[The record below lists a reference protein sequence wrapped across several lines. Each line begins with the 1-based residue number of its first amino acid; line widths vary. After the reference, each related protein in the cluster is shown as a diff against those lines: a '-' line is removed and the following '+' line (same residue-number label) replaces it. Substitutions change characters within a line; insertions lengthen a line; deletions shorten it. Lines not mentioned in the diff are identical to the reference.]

1 MEMRK
6 LAPPQNK
13 TQILLMIVIAIF
25 PLWVLEWGPL
35 NVGLPTED
43 IIKPIDSS
51 NQKLNVDVGP
61 LNILIPSLP
70 VPIVEKFI
78 IGKGDT
84 MIGLFLRGGLAP
96 KLAHRAIRSLRQ
108 IYDPKAILPGQELEF
123 SYSTTSSAGG
133 KFVQTKRGQLKTITY
148 RPDLFQEY
156 VINLNDE
163 NNFSAKLY
171 KQAIKTILKS
181 VAGTI
186 KFSLYVSAIRSGLPL
201 PILMELIRIYS
212 WDVDF
217 QRSIREGDKFEL
229 LYESK
234 VTTTGQLARYGDIIY
249 AKLKLGK
256 NQYPLYRFR
265 NKNGVYHYFD
275 HKGHSARKAL
285 MRTPINGARL
295 SSGFGTRRHPI
306 LGYNKMHRGVDFA
319 APRGTPIFAAG
330 SGIIVFRS
338 RNGSYGNYIRIRHN
352 SEYST
357 AYGHLSK
364 FKRSLTKG
372 SRVRQGQII
381 GFVGTTGRSTG
392 AHLHYEI
399 LRRGRQTNPMRVK
412 MPSGKHLTGRDL
424 KKFRKIKETADKL
437 FQNHSMA
444 NKPSRDVKFP
454 ISKD

>member
-1 MEMRK
+1 
-6 LAPPQNK
+6 
-13 TQILLMIVIAIF
+13 
-25 PLWVLEWGPL
+25 
-35 NVGLPTED
+35 
-43 IIKPIDSS
+43 
-51 NQKLNVDVGP
+51 
-61 LNILIPSLP
+61 
-70 VPIVEKFI
+70 
-78 IGKGDT
+78 
-84 MIGLFLRGGLAP
+84 
-96 KLAHRAIRSLRQ
+96 
-108 IYDPKAILPGQELEF
+108 
-123 SYSTTSSAGG
+123 
-133 KFVQTKRGQLKTITY
+133 
-148 RPDLFQEY
+148 
-156 VINLNDE
+156 
-163 NNFSAKLY
+163 
-171 KQAIKTILKS
+171 
-181 VAGTI
+181 
-186 KFSLYVSAIRSGLPL
+186 
-201 PILMELIRIYS
+201 
-212 WDVDF
+212 
-217 QRSIREGDKFEL
+217 
-229 LYESK
+229 
-234 VTTTGQLARYGDIIY
+234 
-249 AKLKLGK
+249 
-256 NQYPLYRFR
+256 
-265 NKNGVYHYFD
+265 
-275 HKGHSARKAL
+275 